1 LGSCFICSKIWKNN
15 LNNKSLIAFDY
26 DGVIVDSLNQNLLVA
41 TQACQQLGLKSF
53 PTLID
58 IEQLENMSFEDIGR
72 QIKVPED
79 RLKDFTSIVFHQ
91 LAQDTNTLF
100 IFEGISDLLF
110 QLSKQHT
117 LVVVT
122 TNTQKVVERF
132 LNKHGLEKCFVKIMG
147 DEWQGTKHEKIVRF
161 AQQYNFEKHLVYLVG
176 DTISDIREAKL
187 AGINSIAV
195 SWGYQSRN
203 KLVQKSPNF
212 IADTPREILD
222 IFEGMSS

>member
-1 LGSCFICSKIWKNN
+1 LKN
-15 LNNKSLIAFDY
+15 KFLIAFDY

-53 PTLID
+53 PTLND

-100 IFEGISDLLF
+100 IFEGLSDLLF
-110 QLSKQHT
+110 QLNKQHT

-147 DEWQGTKHEKIVRF
+147 DEWQGSKHEKIVRF
-161 AQQYNFEKHLVYLVG
+161 AQQFHFEKHFVYLVG

-203 KLVQKSPNF
+203 KLLQKSPNF
-212 IADTPREILD
+212 IAETPQDILD
-222 IFEGMSS
+222 IFEGISS

>member
-1 LGSCFICSKIWKNN
+1 
-15 LNNKSLIAFDY
+15 LNNKFLIAFDY

-222 IFEGMSS
+222 IFEGISS

>member
-1 LGSCFICSKIWKNN
+1 
-15 LNNKSLIAFDY
+15 LNNKFLIAFDY

-147 DEWQGTKHEKIVRF
+147 DEWQGSKHEKIVRF
-161 AQQYNFEKHLVYLVG
+161 AQQFHFEKHLVYLVG

-187 AGINSIAV
+187 AGIKSIAV

-222 IFEGMSS
+222 IFEGISS

>member
-1 LGSCFICSKIWKNN
+1 
-15 LNNKSLIAFDY
+15 LNNKFLIAFDY

-100 IFEGISDLLF
+100 IFDGISDLLF

-203 KLVQKSPNF
+203 KLMEKSPNY
-212 IADTPREILD
+212 IAETPQDILD

>member
-1 LGSCFICSKIWKNN
+1 M
-15 LNNKSLIAFDY
+15 NNKFLIAFDY

-41 TQACQQLGLKSF
+41 RQACQQLGLKSF
-53 PTLID
+53 PTLND

-79 RLKDFTSIVFHQ
+79 RLKDFTSIVFDQ

-147 DEWQGTKHEKIVRF
+147 DEWQGTKHEKIIRF
-161 AQQYNFEKHLVYLVG
+161 ARQFNFEKHLVYLVG

-195 SWGYQSRN
+195 SWGYQS
-203 KLVQKSPNF
+203 
-212 IADTPREILD
+212 
-222 IFEGMSS
+222 

>member
-1 LGSCFICSKIWKNN
+1 M
-15 LNNKSLIAFDY
+15 NNKFLIAFDY

-91 LAQDTNTLF
+91 LAQDTNTFF

-110 QLSKQHT
+110 QLSKKHT

-147 DEWQGTKHEKIVRF
+147 DEWQGSKHEKIVRF
-161 AQQYNFEKHLVYLVG
+161 AQQFHFEKHLVYLVG

-203 KLVQKSPNF
+203 KLVQKSPNYF
-212 IADTPREILD
+212 AETPQDILD
-222 IFEGMSS
+222 IFEGISS